1 MAYGHV
7 ENVNNSLI
15 FGKSLEEWQQSQAGH
30 TAGEIAQQPWLW
42 KKTAD
47 VLRSQEASIRQFLD
61 IAFSHPDLEIVLT
74 GAGSSAFIGVILE
87 GAYQKYTGRKSSA
100 YATTHLLTH
109 PQNYFGK
116 GKTILLVSFAR
127 SGNSPESEAAVH
139 LANRYCKKVY
149 HLIIT
154 CSAAGKLG
162 QSEHIRPGYVL
173 LLPPESNDQGLAMT
187 GSFTSMLLAGLLIA
201 RLNELH
207 ALQKQLDLLG
217 RYGKKILEEYGPLL
231 QNIAELHFDRTVF
244 LGSGPLYGAALES
257 HLKVQEL
264 TDGKTI
270 CKYDS
275 FLSFRHGPKVV
286 ITPATLIVYL
296 CSNDPY
302 VAQYELDLI
311 KSIHHGEKGVLR
323 IMVSEHIGGARPYTD
338 ASIILNNGQERLDEE
353 FLAICYVLPAQMLG
367 LFRSLALGLNP
378 DSPSLNGTITRVVQG
393 VTIYTPPEPG
403 NGQEKMS

>member
-1 MAYGHV
+1 MASSHADQA
-7 ENVNNSLI
+7 EEQLI
-15 FGKSLEEWQQSQAGH
+15 FGKPWSAWQDVQGGH
-30 TAGEIAQQPWLW
+30 TALEICQQPALW
-42 KKTAD
+42 EKTWHLVESRRDA
-47 VLRSQEASIRQFLD
+47 LQQFLD
-61 IAFSHPDLEIVLT
+61 GVFRHPDLEIILT

-87 GAYQKYTGRKSSA
+87 GAFQKYTGRKTSA

-109 PQNYFGK
+109 PQNYFRK
-116 GKTILLVSFAR
+116 DKPVLLISFAR

-139 LANRYCKKVY
+139 LANRYCKTAY

-154 CSAAGKLG
+154 CSATGQLG
-162 QSEHIRPGYVL
+162 QSQHIHPGFVL

-201 RLNELH
+201 RLPRLE
-207 ALQKQLDLLG
+207 ALRPQLDLLVQ
-217 RYGKKILEEYGPLL
+217 YGKRILDTYSPAL
-231 QNIAELHFDRTVF
+231 QTIAAMRFDRTVF
-244 LGSGPLYGAALES
+244 LGSGPLYGIALES

-286 ITPATLIVYL
+286 ITPSTLLVYL

-302 VAQYELDLI
+302 VSQYELDLVQ
-311 KSIHHGEKGVLR
+311 SIHHGEKGMHR
-323 IMVSEHIGGARPYTD
+323 IAITESGEFPVDFADTRLV
-338 ASIILNNGQERLDEE
+338 LNNGTGRLDEE
-353 FLAICYVLPAQMLG
+353 FLAICHVIPAQLLGFFKSLSLG
-367 LFRSLALGLNP
+367 LHP

-393 VTIYTPPEPG
+393 VTIYDLPAPG
-403 NGQEKMS
+403 KE

>member
-1 MAYGHV
+1 MADSHV
-7 ENVNNSLI
+7 EEPDAQLI
-15 FGKSLEEWQQSQAGH
+15 FGKTWKEWHHAKAGH
-30 TAGEIAQQPWLW
+30 TAREINQQPGLW
-42 KKTAD
+42 KKTQA
-47 VLRSQEASIRQFLD
+47 LLEAQYASLKNFLD
-61 IAFSHPDLEIVLT
+61 NIYSHNDLEIILT

-87 GAYQKYTGRKSSA
+87 GAFQKYTGRKTSA

-109 PQNYFGK
+109 PQNYFRK
-116 GKTILLVSFAR
+116 EKTILLVSFAR

-154 CSAAGKLG
+154 CSPSGKLG
-162 QSEHIRPGYVL
+162 QSEHIHPGYVF
-173 LLPPESNDQGLAMT
+173 LLPPEANDQGLAMT
-187 GSFTSMLLAGLLIA
+187 GSFTAMLLAGLLIA
-201 RLNELH
+201 RLDELP
-207 ALQKQLDLLG
+207 ALQPQLALLR
-217 RYGKKILEEYGPLL
+217 RYGKKVLEDYSRPL
-231 QNIAELHFDRTVF
+231 QQIACMNFDRTVF

-286 ITPATLIVYL
+286 ITPSTLLVYL

-302 VAQYELDLI
+302 VSQYELDLI
-311 KSIHHGEKGVLR
+311 KSIHYGAKGLHR
-323 IMVSEHIGGARPYTD
+323 IAVSEHSDETGRYADTQLV
-338 ASIILNNGQERLDEE
+338 LNRGNEQLEEE
-353 FLAICYVLPAQMLG
+353 FLAICHVLPAQLLG
-367 LFRSLALGLNP
+367 LFKSLALGLHP

-393 VTIYTPPEPG
+393 VTIYAPPEPG
-403 NGQEKMS
+403 SLNGAMS